1 MPRALLCGNLVSKKL
16 VLRDVTQLKARY
28 LCKANGS
35 QSARR
40 SRLNLK
46 IHKLQLAN
54 HKEKE
59 ISDD

>member
-1 MPRALLCGNLVSKKL
+1 MPRALLCGKLVSKKL

-35 QSARR
+35 QPALR

-46 IHKLQLAN
+46 IKKKQLAN
-54 HKEKE
+54 HKQKK
-59 ISDD
+59 ISDY